1 MSTQAYL
8 KLQLHDYHG
17 WMDGWM
23 DGWVYKWIY
32 EWMDMLDRWI
42 DR

>member
-17 WMDGWM
+17 WI